1 MLPNEQKK
9 PSLFLSL
16 NIRNDK
22 LNSTVK
28 YKLCELLKTS
38 LFRFC
43 ILYLWDLCRQGQAM
57 CYATLTAQIPQIFCE
72 QAEKEEVCRRKPTQF
87 NFSSNYSMLCQLKPL
102 ELSFSKCPPGYRK
115 LIMPNFTPE
124 VRFLGGYLQQTCF
137 KCL

>member
-9 PSLFLSL
+9 SRLFLSL

-43 ILYLWDLCRQGQAM
+43 ILYLWDSCRQGCVSTRLDLEGINFHRYNMISGKESYFMNAIP
-57 CYATLTAQIPQIFCE
+57 AQ
-72 QAEKEEVCRRKPTQF
+72 KLRKPWKCQYLATE
-87 NFSSNYSMLCQLKPL
+87 FS
-102 ELSFSKCPPGYRK
+102 LSLRIWKGERD
-115 LIMPNFTPE
+115 
-124 VRFLGGYLQQTCF
+124 
-137 KCL
+137 